1 VRNKGKVMIGTSNVV
16 IPGNKKTFPLEFQGK
31 SRLHYYSHHFN
42 TVEINSSF
50 YKIPLLS
57 TYEKWCREVSDD
69 FQFSLKLSKE
79 VTHQK
84 NLPNNFAI
92 MKKFMKSA
100 RGIVG
105 KKRGCLLVQF
115 PGKITFDYFNKV
127 EQILKKLTSEDSASE
142 WKKAVE
148 FRNNSWYVGE
158 TWDMLNYFG
167 ITAVL
172 HDMPKAKIIESYDA
186 APFIYLRLHGP
197 AGDYRGDYSNSFLK
211 AIASS
216 IKNWTAHNKDV
227 YVYFNNT
234 LGCAFDNAQF
244 LKSLFDM

>member
-1 VRNKGKVMIGTSNVV
+1 
-16 IPGNKKTFPLEFQGK
+16 
-31 SRLHYYSHHFN
+31 
-42 TVEINSSF
+42 
-50 YKIPLLS
+50 LS

-148 FRNNSWYVGE
+148 FRNNSWVCWRNLGYAE
-158 TWDMLNYFG
+158 LFC
-167 ITAVL
+167 ITART
-172 HDMPKAKIIESYDA
+172 S
-186 APFIYLRLHGP
+186 
-197 AGDYRGDYSNSFLK
+197 
-211 AIASS
+211 
-216 IKNWTAHNKDV
+216 
-227 YVYFNNT
+227 
-234 LGCAFDNAQF
+234 
-244 LKSLFDM
+244 